1 MTIKQTEEI
10 LDSNIHNYL
19 TGTQK
24 HSFLLYAG
32 AGSGKTRTLVN
43 VLEMILKSHSE
54 EFRLRGKKIAVITY
68 TNAACDEIKRRVKFN
83 KLIDVSTIHS
93 FLWELIRHYSSDIK
107 SWLMENIAAEIAD
120 LRDKQSRT
128 TRVSQASLERER
140 KIVSKEKRLQNL
152 SDVYKF
158 TYNPTGDN
166 RTKDS
171 LNHSEVIKLGSYFL
185 DRKYTM
191 QKILV
196 NRHPILLIDESQ
208 DTNKLLMNALL
219 EVEKNNRDTFSVG
232 LLGDMMQRIY
242 SDGKSDLE
250 ACLDEHWKKPEKSI
264 NYRSPKRVVALINLI
279 RSQVDNHKQKAREDA
294 EEGYVRIFIKE
305 CHSDNKDRDESFV
318 KKRMREIT
326 LDDDWENHDSLVN
339 TLILEHHM
347 AATRMGFIDM
357 FTPLYQIE
365 RLKTGLLEGSL
376 GNINFICGIVSP
388 LISACIKNDTFT
400 ITNILRTNAP
410 LLKREHL
417 LKNTN
422 NTSPLTQIRN
432 SLDMLKSFI
441 STNPE
446 LITINLLH
454 KINEIKLLDIPD
466 SIQEI
471 LESNDNSQDDIIEA
485 WQKAFSSPLCQFD
498 KYYNYVKGKTNI
510 DTHQGVK
517 GLEFPRVLVL
527 IDDSEAKGFMFSYDK
542 LFGVKEKTKTDLDN
556 EKEGK
561 DTSEDRTRRLFYVT
575 CSRAQKSLAILAYT
589 DNTEMLRKNLLHK
602 GWFDSSEIEII

>member
-10 LDSNIHNYL
+10 LDSNIYNYL

-54 EFRLRGKKIAVITY
+54 EFRLRGKRIAVITY

-93 FLWELIRHYSSDIK
+93 FLWELIRYHSSDIK
-107 SWLMENIAAEIAD
+107 SWLMENISAEIAD

-185 DRKYTM
+185 DKKYTM

-279 RSQVDNHKQKAREDA
+279 RSQVDNHKQKAKEDA

-318 KKRMREIT
+318 KRRMREIT

-422 NTSPLTQIRN
+422 NTSPLTQIRS
-432 SLDMLKSFI
+432 SLDMLKRFI
-441 STNPE
+441 SKNPE

-454 KINEIKLLDIPD
+454 KINEIKLLDVPD

-485 WQKAFSSPLCQFD
+485 WQKSFSSPLCQFD

-542 LFGVKEKTKTDLDN
+542 LFGIKEKTKTDLDN